1 MGRGI
6 YNYSEIGKLNKAL
19 LHRPG
24 AELEALTPD
33 TLKKMLFED
42 IPFLKVSKK
51 EHDDFAQLLR
61 DNGVQVMYYVDEAAK
76 ALADPEVRGQFFDD
90 LFDLSKIT
98 SQGMREALEEYL
110 MAMEPKAMVE
120 KVISGIKRAEISTG
134 KITSLMDLIEGEDTY
149 ISEPMPNL
157 YMTRDPGACVGE
169 GINIHHM
176 HFEARHREAL
186 ILKYIY
192 KYSPD
197 FAKDG
202 DQIWYDLSDSFSI
215 EGGDVMVLSK
225 DVVAVG
231 ISMRTTILGAEN
243 FARNLLLRS
252 NFKKVL
258 AIDLPKY
265 GAFSHLDTVF
275 TMVDHDKFTIDP
287 MIEGPLDAY
296 EMTLSP
302 KGELKFN
309 CVKDGLNKILAKELK
324 LPAVDMIRCG
334 GSDILVSQ
342 REQWNDASNTLA
354 IAPGVVV
361 TIDRNYVTNEL
372 LVDHGLDVKTISL
385 SELSRGRGGPRC
397 MVCPVDRDDL

>member
-33 TLKKMLFED
+33 TLGKLLFED
-42 IPFLKVSKK
+42 IPFLSVSKK
-51 EHDDFAQLLR
+51 EHDDFAKLLEK
-61 DNGVQVMYYVDEAAK
+61 NGVQVLYYVDEAAK
-76 ALADPEVRGQFFDD
+76 ALKDPEVRRQFLDEMM
-90 LFDLSKIT
+90 DLSKIT
-98 SQGMREALEEYL
+98 SQGMREGMEEYL
-110 MAMEPKAMVE
+110 MSMDPKTMVA
-120 KVISGIKRAEISTG
+120 KVISGVKRGELKTE
-134 KITSLMDLIEGEDTY
+134 KITSLMDLIEGEDNY
-149 ISEPMPNL
+149 VFEPMPNL

-192 KYSPD
+192 KYSPG

-225 DVVAVG
+225 DLVAVG

-265 GAFSHLDTVF
+265 GAYSHLDTVF
-275 TMVDHDKFTIDP
+275 TMVDYDKFTIDP
-287 MIEGPLDAY
+287 QIEGPLAAY

-302 KGELKFN
+302 KGELEFKAL
-309 CVKDGLNKILAKELK
+309 KDSLGKILAKELK
-324 LPAVDMIRCG
+324 LPAVDLIRCG
-334 GSDILVSQ
+334 GNDVLVSQ

-354 IAPGVVV
+354 IAPGEVV

-372 LVDHGLDVKTISL
+372 LENHGLKVHTISL

-397 MVCPVDRDDL
+397 MVCPVDRDDI